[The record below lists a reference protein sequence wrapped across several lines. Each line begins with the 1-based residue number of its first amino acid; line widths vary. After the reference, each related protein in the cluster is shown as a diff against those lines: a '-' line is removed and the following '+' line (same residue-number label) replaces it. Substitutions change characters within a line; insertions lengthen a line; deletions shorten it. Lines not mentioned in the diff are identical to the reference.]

1 MKRINTTQRSPGIQ
15 IAVLL
20 LLLSS
25 CTSGE
30 QETGIGRPL
39 EVTAEIAAPVTR
51 ATDAHDS
58 DYDKRTF
65 VANDQI
71 NIYSGVSASG
81 SATVYKYSDSGSTS
95 KWLPNTGGDGIT
107 ITTENGAYTASFPT
121 TFSGI
126 KQEQTTPTAF
136 WESNQLISSKVA
148 VGNRVDFV
156 FAPVAAKITIN
167 VEYASI
173 TTGNGIKL
181 EGNSLRTE
189 GGTNETIQLLPVT
202 ASGTNHTY
210 IGIIRAN
217 AGAVYKIT
225 VSAGGIDKSYAQ
237 SSIKLEAA
245 NNYIYNFTS
254 TNKLILNCVNVTP
267 FASDGSAESGGD
279 LNAT

>member
-39 EVTAEIAAPVTR
+39 EVTAEIATSVTR

-148 VGNRVDFV
+148 VDNRVDFV

-189 GGTNETIQLLPVT
+189 GGTNETIQLLPLT

-217 AGAVYKIT
+217 AGTVYQIT

-254 TNKLILNCVNVTP
+254 TNKLILNSVNVTP

>member
-1 MKRINTTQRSPGIQ
+1 
-15 IAVLL
+15 
-20 LLLSS
+20 
-25 CTSGE
+25 
-30 QETGIGRPL
+30 
-39 EVTAEIAAPVTR
+39 
-51 ATDAHDS
+51 
-58 DYDKRTF
+58 
-65 VANDQI
+65 
-71 NIYSGVSASG
+71 
-81 SATVYKYSDSGSTS
+81 
-95 KWLPNTGGDGIT
+95 
-107 ITTENGAYTASFPT
+107 
-121 TFSGI
+121 
-126 KQEQTTPTAF
+126 
-136 WESNQLISSKVA
+136 
-148 VGNRVDFV
+148 
-156 FAPVAAKITIN
+156 VAAKITIN

-181 EGNSLRTE
+181 EGNSLRTD

-217 AGAVYKIT
+217 AGAVYQIT

-254 TNKLILNCVNVTP
+254 TNKLILNSVNVTP

>member
-51 ATDAHDS
+51 ATDAHES

-71 NIYSGVSASG
+71 NIYSGASASG

-95 KWLPNTGGDGIT
+95 KWLPGTGDGIT
-107 ITTENGAYTASFPT
+107 ITTENETYTASFPT

-126 KQEQTTPTAF
+126 KQNQTTPTAF
-136 WESNQLISSKVA
+136 WESNQLISSKAA

-156 FAPVAAKITIN
+156 FA
-167 VEYASI
+167 
-173 TTGNGIKL
+173 
-181 EGNSLRTE
+181 LRQPRLRLMWSMRALRP
-189 GGTNETIQLLPVT
+189 ETALSWKEILCVLT
-202 ASGTNHTY
+202 AEPM
-210 IGIIRAN
+210 RP
-217 AGAVYKIT
+217 
-225 VSAGGIDKSYAQ
+225 
-237 SSIKLEAA
+237 SS
-245 NNYIYNFTS
+245 F
-254 TNKLILNCVNVTP
+254 CR
-267 FASDGSAESGGD
+267 
-279 LNAT
+279 